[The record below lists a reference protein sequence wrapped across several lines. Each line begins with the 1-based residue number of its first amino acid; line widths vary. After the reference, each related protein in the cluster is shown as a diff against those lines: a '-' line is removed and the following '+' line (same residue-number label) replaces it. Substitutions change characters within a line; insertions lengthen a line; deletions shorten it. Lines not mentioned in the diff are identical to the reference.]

1 MLTNFEQAI
10 GLLKQLIA
18 TPSFSKQEDKTADL
32 IFQFLSEQGYEPE
45 RKGNNV
51 WVTSILSDNL
61 PTILF
66 NSHHDTVKPASSWTM
81 DPFTPVEKDG
91 KLYGLGSNDAGASIV
106 SLMQTFFYFANQPN
120 RSFNLIY
127 SATAEE
133 EISGKN
139 GIEIILDE
147 FGKIDLAIVGEPTQM
162 QMAVAGKG
170 LMVLDCKTKG
180 KTGHAARNEGINAIY
195 LALEDIEWFRTF
207 KFPEESPLLGPVK
220 MSVTLIN
227 SGTQHNVVPD
237 ECTYVV
243 DIRTNELYKNIQALD
258 IIRQHVKH
266 SEVTPR
272 STNLNSSGISIDHPL
287 VKRGLKLG
295 LTYYGSPTSSDQM
308 KIPYPSMKIGPGDS
322 ARSHS
327 ADEFV
332 YVEEIKKGVEIYVK
346 LIEDLSF
353 K

>member
-1 MLTNFEQAI
+1 MLTNTEQAI
-10 GLLKQLIA
+10 KLLKQMIA
-18 TPSFSKQEDKTADL
+18 IPSFSRQEDKTADL
-32 IFQFLSEQGYEPE
+32 IFQFLSANGYRPE

-51 WVTSILSDNL
+51 WVSSVLSDDL
-61 PTILF
+61 PTILL
-66 NSHHDTVKPASSWTM
+66 NSHHDTVKPSASWTI
-81 DPFTPVEKDG
+81 DPFIPIEKDG
-91 KLYGLGSNDAGASIV
+91 KLFGLGSNDAGASIV
-106 SLMQTFFYFANQPN
+106 SLMQTFFYFANQTK
-120 RSFNLIY
+120 RTFNIIY
-127 SATAEE
+127 TATAEE
-133 EISGKN
+133 EVSGKN
-139 GIEIILDE
+139 GIEMILDDL
-147 FGKIDLAIVGEPTQM
+147 GKIDLAIVGEPTQM

-180 KTGHAARNEGINAIY
+180 KTGHAARQEGINAIY

-207 KFPEESPLLGPVK
+207 NFPKVSSLLGPVK
-220 MSVTLIN
+220 MSVTMIN

-243 DIRTNELYKNIQALD
+243 DIRTNELYKNTEALE
-258 IIRQHVKH
+258 IIKSHVKY

-272 STNLNSSGISIDHPL
+272 STNLNSSGMAIDHPL
-287 VKRGLKLG
+287 VKHGQSLG

-327 ADEFV
+327 ANEYV
-332 YVEEIKKGVEIYVK
+332 YLDEIKQGIDMYIK
-346 LIEDLSF
+346 LIDNFSM